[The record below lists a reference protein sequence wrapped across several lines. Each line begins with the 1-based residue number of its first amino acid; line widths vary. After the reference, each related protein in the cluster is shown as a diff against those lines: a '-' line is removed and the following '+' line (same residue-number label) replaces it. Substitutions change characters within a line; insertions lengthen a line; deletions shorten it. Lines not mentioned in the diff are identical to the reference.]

1 MLSKSNKGA
10 LAELRVAMFLAF
22 TGAWTV
28 FPNLLPN
35 SDVDMVLLHNHRG
48 HLLKCQV
55 KSSFDGVGASA
66 AGNHKHLRQGR
77 NDVLAIVTTDN
88 ILFKVKNRKIQQ
100 LFPGSVLA
108 RPPKKAKVATDV
120 ATATSTLRTI
130 KKAKP

>member
-1 MLSKSNKGA
+1 NKGA

-77 NDVLAIVTTDN
+77 NDVLAIVTTNN
-88 ILFKVKNRKIQQ
+88 ICSKLKEKKIKQFFHGPFLPTPQ
-100 LFPGSVLA
+100 
-108 RPPKKAKVATDV
+108 KKAKFPTGVAP
-120 ATATSTLRTI
+120 ATSTLRTI